1 MGVRKR
7 ESAERRKEIMKT
19 TAIASLKNV
28 PTSPR
33 KMRMVADL
41 IRGKEVMKALNILHY
56 NEKAPAA
63 RLEKLLHSAIA
74 NWESKSGDKIEEGQV
89 FVKTIMVDGARMAK
103 RLRPAPQGR
112 GYRIRKRSNHV
123 TMILDRMVGVAPA
136 PAETPAPEAKKKATK
151 KEAKESKETKTEE

>member
-7 ESAERRKEIMKT
+7 ESADRRKEIMKT

-74 NWESKSGDKIEEGQV
+74 NWEAKSGDKIEEGQV

-123 TMILDRMVGVAPA
+123 TMILDRIGATQAVENTAT
-136 PAETPAPEAKKKATK
+136 ETT
-151 KEAKESKETKTEE
+151 ETKTEE